1 VRGGQQRGGYRDA
14 DRAAVSAPCRHR
26 SPLPLQRPDPL
37 AGRTRLLVEHSAAPP
52 RRPQTP
58 GRWGPWRTGSRP
70 TTTAGIDDGQPSVPL
85 RSVHALDL
93 GHVLLGDPAQ
103 GPPVRGLLRD
113 GPWRSTRLPA
123 RWAGS
128 PAASSPIWPRP
139 NPPSPWPSGWAASTP
154 PRRSW
159 ARPGHRCARPSPA
172 TAWACRPPTPKP
184 SACGPST
191 RPASAPGGRLP
202 RPWTRCSWH
211 STRAPSPPVHGR
223 RLSCTSGS
231 PRRAVRHLGASVVVE
246 LYSESHARRP
256 TTRAWAIIRRAD
268 RSDRLAD
275 QRTSRADRR
284 QAEAP
289 HGPRTDHSRSRSGDA
304 RRCPLTPLASAV

>member
-1 VRGGQQRGGYRDA
+1 MSAVHCCFWTAASVRTFGADTAAACRSPPLQEPVACPAAVGRMLPPPPVHAGELALQPIVDRGG
-14 DRAAVSAPCRHR
+14 
-26 SPLPLQRPDPL
+26 
-37 AGRTRLLVEHSAAPP
+37 
-52 RRPQTP
+52 
-58 GRWGPWRTGSRP
+58 
-70 TTTAGIDDGQPSVPL
+70 
-85 RSVHALDL
+85 
-93 GHVLLGDPAQ
+93 
-103 GPPVRGLLRD
+103 
-113 GPWRSTRLPA
+113 
-123 RWAGS
+123 WAGS
-128 PAASSPIWPRP
+128 PAASSPTGPRP
-139 NPPSPWPSGWAASTP
+139 SAPLPWPSGWAASTRLRP
-154 PRRSW
+154 SW
-159 ARPGHRCARPSPA
+159 APPGRRCAKPSSA
-172 TAWACRPPTPKP
+172 TTWACRPPTPKP

-231 PRRAVRHLGASVVVE
+231 PRRAVRHLGASVVVK